1 MKLDDLKTFDLLYAA
16 TPYSKYE
23 GGIHHAFI
31 DACKVTERMLRAG
44 LLNVYSP
51 IVHSHS
57 LAIYGNLDP
66 LDHGIWLPFN
76 EAIIRKSDA
85 LVVVTLQGWEES
97 DGIKH
102 EIRAFVADGR
112 PVYFMS
118 PDDLS
123 YEPCSL
129 EEREQFRSEG
139 REYLR

>member
-1 MKLDDLKTFDLLYAA
+1 MKLEHFKKFDLCYAA

-66 LDHGIWLPFN
+66 FDHGIWLPFN
-76 EAIIRKSDA
+76 EAIIKKSDA
-85 LVVVTLQGWEES
+85 LIVVMLPGWESSE
-97 DGIKH
+97 GIKH
-102 EIRAFVADGR
+102 EIAAFVVNGR

-129 EEREQFRSEG
+129 EEREQFRAEARAS
-139 REYLR
+139 